1 MSLNAH
7 VETPPQGEFSLEN
20 LGLSTQLPMNEDGVI
35 GIQSQQAPNA
45 VINTD
50 MTAGADD
57 STSLSTDEIENITD
71 WNTKVRILKDKTNKL
86 VDMKDIQ
93 KDIETKDVI
102 SADKADLI
110 EATFE
115 GYYGSGN
122 QRFMYTDFDSKTNL
136 EKAKRFMEQRIQS
149 TMEALVSEFRQI
161 NTDSV
166 SELAKAILETKEF
179 CSEELRDCIN
189 DSINKLEACAV
200 DLEASTIVLPF
211 YGDRF
216 IDMKEANLI
225 DIDISE
231 IKQGV
236 PVSKE
241 FSDCFAKLQ
250 CIWKNNAAVRNAIAT
265 MANANTCAGG
275 DEVST
280 SPECLDLS
288 VIMRAFVAS
297 SSHLAYNDLADE
309 MIQTECT
316 LQESSK
322 KLEEALDGDKDLLI
336 EVIQN
341 EGMDLLNQSEK
352 VAITKQNAQELAEF
366 AKCACTVVL
375 GLISLR

>member
-35 GIQSQQAPNA
+35 GLQSHQAPNA

-57 STSLSTDEIENITD
+57 TTSLSTDEIENITD

-93 KDIETKDVI
+93 KDIETKDVM

-136 EKAKRFMEQRIQS
+136 EKAKRFMDQRIQS

-166 SELAKAILETKEF
+166 SELAKAIIETKEF

-216 IDMKEANLI
+216 IDMKAANLI

-250 CIWKNNAAVRNAIAT
+250 CIWKNNAAVRNAIAS
-265 MANANTCAGG
+265 MANANTSAGG
-275 DEVST
+275 NEVST

-309 MIQTECT
+309 MAQTECT

-336 EVIQN
+336 EVIQS

>member
-7 VETPPQGEFSLEN
+7 VETPMQGEFTLEN
-20 LGLSTQLPMNEDGVI
+20 LGLATEMPTNPDGVL
-35 GIQSQQAPNA
+35 GIQGTGAPSA
-45 VINTD
+45 VINSD
-50 MTAGADD
+50 MTGGSTDT
-57 STSLSTDEIENITD
+57 TSLSSEEIEDIND
-71 WNTKVRILKDKTNKL
+71 WDSKVRILKDKTSKL

-93 KDIETKDVI
+93 RDIESKDVM
-102 SADKADLI
+102 SVDKADVI

-136 EKAKRFMEQRIQS
+136 DKAKRFMEHRIRS
-149 TMEALVSEFRQI
+149 TMEALVTEFRQI
-161 NTDSV
+161 NTDSA

-189 DSINKLEACAV
+189 DSINKLEACAA

-216 IDMKEANLI
+216 IDMKAANLI

-250 CIWKNNAAVRNAIAT
+250 CIWKNNAAVRNAIVM
-265 MANANTCAGG
+265 MANANASAGST
-275 DEVST
+275 DVST
-280 SPECLDLS
+280 SPECLELS
-288 VIMRAFVAS
+288 VIMRAFVVS
-297 SSHLAYNDLADE
+297 SSHLAYDDLVDE
-309 MIQTECT
+309 MTQSECM

-322 KLEEALDGDKDLLI
+322 KLEDALEDNSDRLI
-336 EVIQN
+336 EVIQS
-341 EGMDLLNQSEK
+341 EGMDLLKQSEK
-352 VAITKQNAQELAEF
+352 AAITKQNAQELAEF
-366 AKCACTVVL
+366 AKCACTIVL